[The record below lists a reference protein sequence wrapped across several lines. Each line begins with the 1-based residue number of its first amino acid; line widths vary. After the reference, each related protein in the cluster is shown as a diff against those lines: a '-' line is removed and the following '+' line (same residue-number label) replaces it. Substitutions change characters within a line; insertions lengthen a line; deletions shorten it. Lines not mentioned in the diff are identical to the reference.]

1 MSCWV
6 ILRTI
11 SGVRLQINILQL
23 HVRDLLL
30 WVHHHWVGGGVGVLV
45 QFGAHNRLDLKLD
58 RQHWLWSDS
67 DDTVTILI
75 LFNVTRTYN

>member
-11 SGVRLQINILQL
+11 SGVRLQINVLQL

-30 WVHHHWVGGGVGVLV
+30 WVHHHGVGRGVGVLV
-45 QFGAHNRLDLKLD
+45 QFGAHNRLD
-58 RQHWLWSDS
+58 
-67 DDTVTILI
+67 
-75 LFNVTRTYN
+75 F

>member
-11 SGVRLQINILQL
+11 SGVRLQINVLQL
-23 HVRDLLL
+23 HVRNLLL

-67 DDTVTILI
+67 DDAVTVLI
-75 LFNVTRTYN
+75 LFNIARTYN